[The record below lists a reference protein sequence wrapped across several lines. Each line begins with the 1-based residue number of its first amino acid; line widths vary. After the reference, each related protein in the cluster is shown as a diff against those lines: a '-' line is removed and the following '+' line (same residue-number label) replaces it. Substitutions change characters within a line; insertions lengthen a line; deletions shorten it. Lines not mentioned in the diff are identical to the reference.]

1 MDFRPF
7 VAGVSEAFK
16 GLKDPVDMA
25 CGAIGAAAGLVVTIV
40 LHGTELG
47 ASVGAGA
54 SGGIALSKGAT
65 AMMARHRLRARANGL
80 ESALRRRIE
89 GAGPDASLSNGK
101 ALEDVQRDLAVER
114 DIWNTDKSPGAND
127 RFSKQLERIENGFRV
142 AVTKK
147 TTTKRHAGSESANV
161 GAANTE
167 RAVAT
172 EVP

>member
-1 MDFRPF
+1 MPNQSRNWRASD
-7 VAGVSEAFK
+7 E
-16 GLKDPVDMA
+16 GLRDS
-25 CGAIGAAAGLVVTIV
+25 GSST
-40 LHGTELG
+40 HGR
-47 ASVGAGA
+47 
-54 SGGIALSKGAT
+54 
-65 AMMARHRLRARANGL
+65 ML

-167 RAVAT
+167 RAAAT